1 MTPDERYR
9 LAYLR
14 GWLAIHARPSRDDGI
29 RMGGEA
35 IMAVQAEIAELE
47 RKERG
52 EPRMTK

>member
-1 MTPDERYR
+1 VTPTDRAR

-14 GWLAIHARPSRDDGI
+14 NWSVIHTKPGRDGRV

-47 RKERG
+47 RKTRG
-52 EPRMTK
+52 APVDG

>member
-14 GWLAIHARPSRDDGI
+14 GWLAIHTRPGRDGRV

-47 RKERG
+47 REERG
-52 EPRMTK
+52 DD